1 MNLFTLWGFILEYI
15 KKNDPQY
22 YEMFYK
28 KIFPSLLDE
37 KELTIITQDPY
48 LVSWIEALYKT
59 KLETIISEKLNKP
72 MKIVILSKE
81 DHEEKKSEKI
91 PDFMEE
97 EKLPLMDEVKPY
109 SPPENILI
117 NIPKNSQDIVL
128 PSIQNYS
135 KQTKVKEKPVYKS
148 PNPINTEHTF
158 ETFVHGNCNEMAF
171 QSALSV
177 AQMAVNME
185 EMDKKMNPLFIYGP
199 SGLGKT
205 HLLHAICNYIREN
218 APHLS
223 YIFVSSETFTNE
235 LIASIK
241 SNSMPKFREKYRNPD
256 YLLIDDV
263 QFFGSKNSS
272 KMEIFN
278 TFNTLFDNKKHIIL
292 TSDRTPS
299 DIEELEDRIQTR
311 FSSGLI
317 VPISPPDYEICSIIL
332 EKRAEKE
339 GINIPSE
346 VINYIAEHINT
357 NVRELDG
364 AFNKLV
370 TYAKVQKKEMTLEF
384 AKETLKDQIPL
395 EQNREITPEIIINTV
410 CNKFNVKKENLLGKG
425 RPKNIVIPR
434 QIAMYLCRK
443 ELNLSFPILRDI
455 FKRKDHSTI
464 LYACERVEKDIAKD
478 NETKRII
485 EELSNMLKNIWKK
498 SC

>member
-299 DIEELEDRIQTR
+299 DL
-311 FSSGLI
+311 SLI
-317 VPISPPDYEICSIIL
+317 
-332 EKRAEKE
+332 
-339 GINIPSE
+339 
-346 VINYIAEHINT
+346 HI
-357 NVRELDG
+357 
-364 AFNKLV
+364 
-370 TYAKVQKKEMTLEF
+370 
-384 AKETLKDQIPL
+384 
-395 EQNREITPEIIINTV
+395 
-410 CNKFNVKKENLLGKG
+410 
-425 RPKNIVIPR
+425 
-434 QIAMYLCRK
+434 
-443 ELNLSFPILRDI
+443 
-455 FKRKDHSTI
+455 
-464 LYACERVEKDIAKD
+464 
-478 NETKRII
+478 
-485 EELSNMLKNIWKK
+485 
-498 SC
+498 